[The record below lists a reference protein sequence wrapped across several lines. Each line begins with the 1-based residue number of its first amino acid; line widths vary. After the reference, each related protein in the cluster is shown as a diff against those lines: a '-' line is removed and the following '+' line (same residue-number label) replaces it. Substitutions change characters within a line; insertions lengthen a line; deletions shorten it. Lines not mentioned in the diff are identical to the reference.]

1 MAILI
6 AYTGKHG
13 TTQKCANALKA
24 RLPGAEVWDL
34 KSSEPDLTKYD
45 AVILGGSV
53 YAGMPRKRLKAFAAG
68 QEAALAKKK
77 LGLFLCCM
85 ADGEQAQKQMEA
97 AYPASLLKTAAA
109 KGVLGGGFC
118 VSDMN
123 FFEKFI
129 VKKID
134 GKEPKDSFILRDDTL
149 DAFVKAFGEN

>member
-13 TTQKCANALKA
+13 STEKCANALKA

-34 KSSEPDLTKYD
+34 KKGEPDITRYD

-53 YAGMPRKRLKAFAAG
+53 YAGMPRKQLKAFAIK
-68 QEAALAKKK
+68 QEAGLTKKK

-97 AYPASLLKTAAA
+97 AYPASLLETAAA

-118 VSDMN
+118 VSTMN

-129 VKKID
+129 IKKVS
-134 GKEPKDSFILRDDTL
+134 GKEPADGFALRDETM
-149 DAFVKAFGEN
+149 DAFVKAFGQG